1 VAPVKEEGV
10 LLVVPRLSL
19 LGESRTDGDL
29 VFTTRQVFLA
39 KTADNAVA
47 RTFGIIEAAAAAAH
61 RGRIFSQQLQA
72 RPLRTL
78 LAMADP
84 RTRFE
89 YRELQSIT
97 VKLGGIFSSS
107 TVTLIPHHGRCLKLS
122 GERLTLVHIA
132 TAVPRLAR
140 VGAPISLS

>member
-1 VAPVKEEGV
+1 VSEEGV

-19 LGESRTDGDL
+19 DGDSRTVGDL

-39 KTADNAVA
+39 KTAGNAVA
-47 RTFGIIEAAAAAAH
+47 RAFGIIDAAAAAAP
-61 RGRIFSQQLQA
+61 SQQLQA
-72 RPLRTL
+72 RPLETI
-78 LAMADP
+78 LAMADS

-97 VKLGGIFSSS
+97 VKLGGLFSSPA
-107 TVTLIPHHGRCLKLS
+107 VRLIPYHGRRLKLS
-122 GERLTLVHIA
+122 GKRSTLVHLA
-132 TAVPRLAR
+132 TAVPLLTR

>member
-1 VAPVKEEGV
+1 MSEEGV

-19 LGESRTDGDL
+19 DGDSRTVGDL

-39 KTADNAVA
+39 KTAGNAVA
-47 RTFGIIEAAAAAAH
+47 RAFGIIDAAAAAAQ
-61 RGRIFSQQLQA
+61 RSRDSSQQLQA
-72 RPLRTL
+72 RPLETI

-97 VKLGGIFSSS
+97 VKLGGLFSSPA
-107 TVTLIPHHGRCLKLS
+107 VRLIPYHGRRLKLS
-122 GERLTLVHIA
+122 GKRSTLVHLA
-132 TAVPRLAR
+132 TAVPLLAR

>member
-1 VAPVKEEGV
+1 MSEEGV

-19 LGESRTDGDL
+19 DGDSRTVGDL

-39 KTADNAVA
+39 KTAGNAVTRA
-47 RTFGIIEAAAAAAH
+47 FGIIDAAAAAAQ
-61 RGRIFSQQLQA
+61 RSRDSSQQLQA
-72 RPLRTL
+72 RPLETI

-97 VKLGGIFSSS
+97 VKQI
-107 TVTLIPHHGRCLKLS
+107 GRAH
-122 GERLTLVHIA
+122 V
-132 TAVPRLAR
+132 
-140 VGAPISLS
+140 

>member
-1 VAPVKEEGV
+1 MSEEGV

-19 LGESRTDGDL
+19 DGDSRTVGDL

-39 KTADNAVA
+39 KTAGNAVA
-47 RTFGIIEAAAAAAH
+47 RAFGIIDAAAAAAP
-61 RGRIFSQQLQA
+61 SQQPQA
-72 RPLRTL
+72 RPLETI

-97 VKLGGIFSSS
+97 VKLGGLFSSPA
-107 TVTLIPHHGRCLKLS
+107 VRLIPYHGRRLKLS
-122 GERLTLVHIA
+122 GKRSTLVHLA
-132 TAVPRLAR
+132 TAVPLLAR

>member
-1 VAPVKEEGV
+1 MKEESV

-19 LGESRTDGDL
+19 DGVTRTVGDL

-39 KTADNAVA
+39 RTARNADA
-47 RTFGIIEAAAAAAH
+47 RAFGVIEAAARAQ
-61 RGRIFSQQLQA
+61 RKRDESQQPKA
-72 RPLRTL
+72 RSLDFI

-84 RTRFE
+84 RTQFE

-97 VKLGGIFSSS
+97 VKLGGLFSSPG
-107 TVTLIPHHGRCLKLS
+107 VRLIPHHGRRLRLS
-122 GERLTLVHIA
+122 GKYSALVQLA
-132 TAVPRLAR
+132 SAVPRLAR

>member
-1 VAPVKEEGV
+1 MKEEGV

-19 LGESRTDGDL
+19 DGESRTVGDL

-39 KTADNAVA
+39 NTADNAVA
-47 RTFGIIEAAAAAAH
+47 RAFGIIEAAEAAAQ
-61 RGRIFSQQLQA
+61 RSRDSSQQLEV
-72 RPLRTL
+72 RSLKKL

-89 YRELQSIT
+89 YRELQSIR
-97 VKLGGIFSSS
+97 VKLGRLFLPSA
-107 TVTLIPHHGRCLKLS
+107 VRLIPHHGRRLKFS
-122 GERLTLVHIA
+122 GKRSILVHLA